1 MSVLEFSVSTAGL
14 DGNAFVVAA
23 AGEADMYT
31 ASALEQALEGVV
43 GLGGTSAVLDLA
55 EVSFIDS
62 TVLSVLLRF
71 RERFQR
77 RGGDLVVVT
86 DDRRVLRTFEITGLD
101 RIFAIEQRL
110 AEGIDVIL
118 PGSNGA
124 DGDGHSARTTPERE
138 SSPK

>member
-1 MSVLEFSVSTAGL
+1 VSVLEFSVSTAGL

-31 ASALEQALEGVV
+31 APTLEHALEGVV

-71 RERFQR
+71 RERFQGL
-77 RGGDLVVVT
+77 GGDLVVVT

-101 RIFAIEQRL
+101 RIFAIERRL

-124 DGDGHSARTTPERE
+124 DGYSARTTPERE